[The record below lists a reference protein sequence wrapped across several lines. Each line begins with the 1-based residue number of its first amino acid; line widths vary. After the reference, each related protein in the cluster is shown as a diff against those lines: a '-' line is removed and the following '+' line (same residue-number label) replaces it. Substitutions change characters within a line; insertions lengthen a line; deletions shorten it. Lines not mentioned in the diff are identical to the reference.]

1 MAKLLS
7 EQRIKRF
14 MTLAGNDR
22 HARGFLREME
32 EAEEKKEEL
41 EEMVDEEAELEED
54 LDFFLEE
61 EEGADEGQKFMEEEP
76 MEGQKFMEEEP
87 MEEYGLEEVDDE
99 EGDEDADPSM
109 EEDGGE
115 EVDVTVDEEELAS
128 LRTAITVLEKIVN
141 AGDQGAPM
149 GDDTMAG
156 DDMPPMGDDAM
167 AGDDMPPMGDD
178 AMADADVPPPEE
190 DEEEEDPG
198 AQAVAESK
206 YINEITQKVLKRVTK
221 RLLNK

>member
-22 HARGFLREME
+22 HARGFLREMKE
-32 EAEEKKEEL
+32 EEEKKEEL
-41 EEMVDEEAELEED
+41 EEVVDEEAELEED

-61 EEGADEGQKFMEEEP
+61 EDADEGQKFMEEEP
-76 MEGQKFMEEEP
+76 MEGQKYMEEEP

-109 EEDGGE
+109 EKDGGE

-141 AGDQGAPM
+141 AGDQGA
-149 GDDTMAG
+149 
-156 DDMPPMGDDAM
+156 PMGDDAM